1 MIKTE
6 DYFREFVTIIF
17 IQKKLILGIAAL
29 FIVGSLLIAF
39 LWPPLYAAKG
49 QIMLKRNQPL
59 TSPGSLEDVRPE
71 IQQLGQDDLFSEM
84 EILNSRTVIERTAAR
99 LLRQNSYEQVKQ
111 AEEQDKIELAN
122 RIEKN
127 LSVEMIPESTVLRTR
142 LTWQDRGTAKIMLA
156 TFLEEYIN
164 YRSELFNPK
173 EAQTF
178 FQQQISNFTNALNQR
193 EKELVKLAES
203 GSIFAPE
210 DQIKSNL
217 LIKENLESEL
227 TRLRSEVAQNEV
239 YISQIQESLRTREMS
254 FFTAIDNLEIGD
266 LGKRLQE
273 LFMDKQELLKTYA
286 NGSKQVTRT
295 EEQIQAVM
303 KSLRQEVEEYITVEQ
318 AKLEANRKSI
328 AAIENQLAQIE
339 KRNVALYTNR
349 IKNNRLKREINMLEE
364 SYATLAKRLEEAEIN
379 ANTRADSFFNVTI
392 LSKPQVGKDPV
403 FPQKIRVIPLGVLI
417 GLLVGATI
425 GFIVEFFDH
434 RFKRPEDVDHYA
446 ELPHICSIPRW

>member
-6 DYFREFVTIIF
+6 DYFREFITIIF

-29 FIVGSLLIAF
+29 FVVGSLLIAY
-39 LWPPLYAAKG
+39 LWPPVYAAKG
-49 QIMLKRNQPL
+49 QVMLKRNQPL

-71 IQQLGQDDLFSEM
+71 IKQLGQDDLFSEM
-84 EILNSRTVIERTAAR
+84 EILNSRTVIERTATR
-99 LLRQNSYEQVKQ
+99 FLHQGSHDQKEQVEGQ
-111 AEEQDKIELAN
+111 NKIKLAN
-122 RIEKN
+122 RIERS
-127 LSVEMIPESTVLRTR
+127 LSVELVPKSTVFRIR
-142 LTWQDRGTAKIMLA
+142 LTGQNRDVAKTMLE
-156 TFLEEYIN
+156 TYLDEYIN

-173 EAQTF
+173 EAHTF
-178 FQQQISNFTNALNQR
+178 FRQQISNFTSALNER
-193 EKELVKLAES
+193 EQELVKLAKS

-217 LIKENLESEL
+217 LIKENIESEL
-227 TRLRSEVAQNEV
+227 TRLRSEVTRKEAYIAQ
-239 YISQIQESLRTREMS
+239 IKDSLQTREMS

-273 LFMDKQELLKTYA
+273 LFMHKQEILKTYA
-286 NGSKQVTRT
+286 DGSNQVTRT
-295 EEQIQAVM
+295 EDQIQAVM
-303 KSLRQEVEEYITVEQ
+303 KSLRQEVEEYITVEE
-318 AKLEANRKSI
+318 AKLEANRKNV
-328 AAIENQLAQIE
+328 AGLEDRLAQIE
-339 KRNVALYTNR
+339 KRNAALYANR

-364 SYATLAKRLEEAEIN
+364 SYATFAKRLEEAEIN
-379 ANTRADSFFNVTI
+379 AKTRADSFFNVSV
-392 LSKPQVGKDPV
+392 LSKPQVGKNPV